1 MRSSQRKLSPIGRVV
16 FGLIGVMVLGVLIG
30 LGKQPSS
37 STDLADGFDVFGQQ
51 DGFAA
56 VTPDYT
62 PLYPQ
67 DMASHPAFA
76 TEWWYLTATLTD
88 NAGQE
93 YGVQWTLFRRA
104 LSPRHQTGWA
114 NQQLYMAH
122 VAITRADQQW
132 EAERFARGGIGQ
144 TGVTLSPFQAWLDDW
159 QWQGGDQPLPAQ
171 VRASWSDKDATLGF
185 ALQVADGG
193 LRVKQGEQGY
203 SIRHAN
209 EPSASYYFSLPQLTI
224 EGQLIIDGETIPVS
238 GKGWFD
244 KEWSSGAMASDQ
256 SGWDWFGLNLDD
268 GRALMV
274 TQIRG
279 SQPFMFGSLTYPNGR
294 IVALAQSDIRMLPI
308 SHAKMREGISLPIAW
323 QIQVPDEGINITTQ
337 PLNAQSWM
345 ALSVPY
351 WEGPVRVQGSA
362 TGRGFM
368 EATGY

>member
-1 MRSSQRKLSPIGRVV
+1 
-16 FGLIGVMVLGVLIG
+16 MV
-30 LGKQPSS
+30 
-37 STDLADGFDVFGQQ
+37 
-51 DGFAA
+51 
-56 VTPDYT
+56 
-62 PLYPQ
+62 
-67 DMASHPAFA
+67 
-76 TEWWYLTATLTD
+76 
-88 NAGQE
+88 
-93 YGVQWTLFRRA
+93 
-104 LSPRHQTGWA
+104 
-114 NQQLYMAH
+114 
-122 VAITRADQQW
+122 
-132 EAERFARGGIGQ
+132 
-144 TGVTLSPFQAWLDDW
+144 
-159 QWQGGDQPLPAQ
+159 
-171 VRASWSDKDATLGF
+171 
-185 ALQVADGG
+185 
-193 LRVKQGEQGY
+193 
-203 SIRHAN
+203 
-209 EPSASYYFSLPQLTI
+209 
-224 EGQLIIDGETIPVS
+224 
-238 GKGWFD
+238 
-244 KEWSSGAMASDQ
+244 SDQ